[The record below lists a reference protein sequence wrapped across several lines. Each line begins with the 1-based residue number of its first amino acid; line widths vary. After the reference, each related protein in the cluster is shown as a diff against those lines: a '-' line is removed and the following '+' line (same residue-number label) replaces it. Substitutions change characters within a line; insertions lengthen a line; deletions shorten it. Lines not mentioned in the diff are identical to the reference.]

1 MINYFNKNSLSHS
14 PRHWQ
19 KKASI
24 FLLFSGLFSMG
35 NALAQEII
43 LTFEGHTDS
52 IESVAISNDG
62 NTILS
67 GSHDNTIKSWN
78 LETGEEIQTFQ
89 GPTDFVMAVAFSSDD
104 NTVLSGSADNTIK
117 AWNKAGQKLDSFQD
131 DFAGWFYSIAFSPT
145 QNQALLSTSSDN
157 TLKLWDTENGNETGT
172 LKGHQD
178 WVYLVVFSPD
188 GNKALSA
195 SEDGTM
201 KVWDIENEEEA
212 QSFEV
217 EHIWAAA
224 FSPDGSQILT
234 GGDDGTITQWDAT
247 TGVELNTLQGH
258 TSRVYAVAFS
268 ADGSQAVSGDGQGTI
283 NIWDIA
289 QGKAISTYEAH
300 NDIVSSVTFL
310 ATDNNKVLSASYDNT
325 IKLWD
330 LTATPT
336 ETDETESGETE
347 GNETEGSETEGSET
361 EGSETEG
368 NETESGETEGN
379 ETEGNETEGNETEG
393 NETEG
398 SETESDETEIQ
409 QPLVQFEASATSG
422 TAPLT
427 IELEASASTSASS
440 DIVSYQWFASHVWD
454 EQVTLTASGS
464 TANLTFEQ
472 AGEYTLMLTVKDKE
486 GRTSFDVQT
495 IVVGNLAHVKFK
507 GLDSNYTIGERIV
520 VDLNVNAPTQ
530 EAVDLWV
537 VVRLPSGELVYR
549 MPTNNEDEEAIF
561 SYEPVSF
568 KTSVDTSKNQKVM
581 TYTVY
586 EKMGGNYTLYAFY
599 VVAGKNPLEDGFDVL
614 RSNLMF
620 EETTLVNE

>member
-35 NALAQEII
+35 NVLAQEII

-52 IESVAISNDG
+52 IESIAISNDG

-104 NTVLSGSADNTIK
+104 NSVLSGSADNTIK
-117 AWNKAGQKLDSFQD
+117 AWDKTGKETNSFQD

-201 KVWDIENEEEA
+201 KVWDIENEEEI

-300 NDIVSSVTFL
+300 TDLVSSVTFL

-336 ETDETESGETE
+336 ETDETESD
-347 GNETEGSETEGSET
+347 
-361 EGSETEG
+361 
-368 NETESGETEGN
+368 ETESGETEGN
-379 ETEGNETEGNETEG
+379 ETENGETEGSETESGETEGSETEDNETEG

-398 SETESDETEIQ
+398 SEIEIQ
-409 QPLVQFEASATSG
+409 QPLVQFAVSATSG

-464 TANLTFEQ
+464 TANLTFDQ

-507 GLDSNYTIGERIV
+507 GLNSDYAVGERIV

-549 MPTNNEDEEAIF
+549 MPTDNEDEEAIF

-568 KTSVDTSKNQKVM
+568 KTSVDTSKNHKVM

-599 VVAGKNPLEDGFDVL
+599 VVAGKNPLADGFDVL